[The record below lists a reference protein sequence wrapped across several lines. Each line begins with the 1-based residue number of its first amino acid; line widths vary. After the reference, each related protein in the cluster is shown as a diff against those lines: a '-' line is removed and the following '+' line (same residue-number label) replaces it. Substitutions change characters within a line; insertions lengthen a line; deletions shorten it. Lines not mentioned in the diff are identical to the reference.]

1 MQKIFTKYMVI
12 ILTAAIFLILFINF
26 LFRWHMLEDQQF
38 STFHIKIEQIIHML
52 ENNQME
58 LELMN
63 ENLNVDYL
71 TRAKAAAYVLDRQEE
86 VVMDV
91 SQMQ

>member
-1 MQKIFTKYMVI
+1 MAGIPHETGKCTGGRIYAEDFYEI
-12 ILTAAIFLILFINF
+12 YGDHSDSCYFLILFINF

-58 LELMN
+58 L
-63 ENLNVDYL
+63 D
-71 TRAKAAAYVLDRQEE
+71 
-86 VVMDV
+86 
-91 SQMQ
+91 

>member
-71 TRAKAAAYVLDRQEE
+71 TRAKAAAYVLDRQE
-86 VVMDV
+86 
-91 SQMQ
+91 